1 MVPRFTTFVADEHIP
16 YTSLPDVLRTAYDGN
31 RLRSASPEQWS
42 EALRAARNEEM
53 AMQAEVLEKWVEAG
67 WVPFPLHAEK
77 TKALLKKA
85 SIEPFKVDRKVLMRL
100 VIGDQGF

>member
-1 MVPRFTTFVADEHIP
+1 
-16 YTSLPDVLRTAYDGN
+16 
-31 RLRSASPEQWS
+31 
-42 EALRAARNEEM
+42 
-53 AMQAEVLEKWVEAG
+53 MQAEVLEKWVEAG